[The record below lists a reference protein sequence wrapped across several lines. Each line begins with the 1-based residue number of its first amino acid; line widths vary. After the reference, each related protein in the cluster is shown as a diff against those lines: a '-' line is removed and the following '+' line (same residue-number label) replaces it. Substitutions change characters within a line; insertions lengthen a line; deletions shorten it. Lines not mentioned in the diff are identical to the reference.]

1 MNQPCLVIM
10 AAGMG
15 SRFGGPKQTTPVDE
29 YGHFLL
35 HYSLFDAYRAGFR
48 KVVFVV
54 KEDTAEEFRE
64 SVGPAVA
71 AAFDVR
77 YAYQKLDTLPAGYAV
92 PAGRTKPWGT
102 AHAVLCAAP
111 EIDGPFA
118 VINSDDY
125 YGIEAYRLLYD
136 FLAVPRPERSYA
148 MVGFRL
154 RNTVTANGSV
164 SRGVCTERNGMLES
178 ITERTHIEQRGADA
192 AYTEDGEH
200 FIDLPGDTTVSMNFW
215 GFSPLYLRE
224 LARRFPAFLDESLPR
239 NPLKCEYFVPSIV
252 DAQLRAGTADV
263 TMLHT
268 NDAWH
273 GVTYHDDLPDVVAA
287 LRALRDCG
295 QVPGQHLVSAAQ
307 REPLRRVLAD
317 TPAGDFPAGAFLWY
331 TVFILAFSRGAYEAT
346 GFGHSGARGRREDD
360 TVRGAAL
367 PHGRDPRPRARGP
380 QKRAPGH
387 ARARACAR
395 HHDLFA
401 AGAPAAGRHGG
412 HAARHAGPRGLFR
425 RDGAHA
431 AGARLCR
438 ARHQRHGRRA
448 GAHGNALAAAAA
460 LPRAGVCV
468 RDEDGPAGRGPRGA
482 HGRPARAP
490 ERRVCGLHRPRPG
503 ADRPVRRG
511 GARAVS

>member
-77 YAYQKLDTLPAGYAV
+77 YAYQRLDTLPAGYAV

-215 GFSPLYLRE
+215 GFSPLYLLE
-224 LARRFPAFLDESLPR
+224 LARRFPAFLGE
-239 NPLKCEYFVPSIV
+239 N
-252 DAQLRAGTADV
+252 
-263 TMLHT
+263 
-268 NDAWH
+268 
-273 GVTYHDDLPDVVAA
+273 
-287 LRALRDCG
+287 
-295 QVPGQHLVSAAQ
+295 
-307 REPLRRVLAD
+307 LRRSA
-317 TPAGDFPAGAFLWY
+317 
-331 TVFILAFSRGAYEAT
+331 
-346 GFGHSGARGRREDD
+346 
-360 TVRGAAL
+360 VR
-367 PHGRDPRPRARGP
+367 
-380 QKRAPGH
+380 
-387 ARARACAR
+387 
-395 HHDLFA
+395 
-401 AGAPAAGRHGG
+401 
-412 HAARHAGPRGLFR
+412 
-425 RDGAHA
+425 
-431 AGARLCR
+431 
-438 ARHQRHGRRA
+438 
-448 GAHGNALAAAAA
+448 
-460 LPRAGVCV
+460 
-468 RDEDGPAGRGPRGA
+468 
-482 HGRPARAP
+482 
-490 ERRVCGLHRPRPG
+490 CG
-503 ADRPVRRG
+503 
-511 GARAVS
+511 

>member
-92 PAGRTKPWGT
+92 PDGRTKPWGT

-178 ITERTHIEQRGADA
+178 ITERTHIEKRGDDA
-192 AYTEDGEH
+192 AFTEDGEH
-200 FIDLPGDTTVSMNFW
+200 FTPLSGDTTVSMNFW
-215 GFSPLYLRE
+215 GFTPRILDE
-224 LARRFPAFLDESLPR
+224 LAAEFPRFLQESVSV
-239 NPLKCEYFVPSIV
+239 NPLKAEFYLPTV
-252 DAQLRAGTADV
+252 ANNQLAANRATV
-263 TMLHT
+263 RVLHT
-268 NDAWH
+268 DESWH
-273 GVTYHDDLPDVVAA
+273 GVTY
-287 LRALRDCG
+287 
-295 QVPGQHLVSAAQ
+295 
-307 REPLRRVLAD
+307 
-317 TPAGDFPAGAFLWY
+317 
-331 TVFILAFSRGAYEAT
+331 
-346 GFGHSGARGRREDD
+346 RED
-360 TVRGAAL
+360 
-367 PHGRDPRPRARGP
+367 
-380 QKRAPGH
+380 K
-387 ARARACAR
+387 
-395 HHDLFA
+395 
-401 AGAPAAGRHGG
+401 
-412 HAARHAGPRGLFR
+412 
-425 RDGAHA
+425 
-431 AGARLCR
+431 
-438 ARHQRHGRRA
+438 
-448 GAHGNALAAAAA
+448 
-460 LPRAGVCV
+460 
-468 RDEDGPAGRGPRGA
+468 
-482 HGRPARAP
+482 
-490 ERRVCGLHRPRPG
+490 
-503 ADRPVRRG
+503 PVIT
-511 GARAVS
+511 AAVSQMTADGEYPEDL

>member
-164 SRGVCTERNGMLES
+164 
-178 ITERTHIEQRGADA
+178 
-192 AYTEDGEH
+192 
-200 FIDLPGDTTVSMNFW
+200 
-215 GFSPLYLRE
+215 
-224 LARRFPAFLDESLPR
+224 
-239 NPLKCEYFVPSIV
+239 
-252 DAQLRAGTADV
+252 
-263 TMLHT
+263 
-268 NDAWH
+268 
-273 GVTYHDDLPDVVAA
+273 
-287 LRALRDCG
+287 
-295 QVPGQHLVSAAQ
+295 
-307 REPLRRVLAD
+307 
-317 TPAGDFPAGAFLWY
+317 
-331 TVFILAFSRGAYEAT
+331 
-346 GFGHSGARGRREDD
+346 
-360 TVRGAAL
+360 
-367 PHGRDPRPRARGP
+367 
-380 QKRAPGH
+380 
-387 ARARACAR
+387 
-395 HHDLFA
+395 
-401 AGAPAAGRHGG
+401 
-412 HAARHAGPRGLFR
+412 
-425 RDGAHA
+425 
-431 AGARLCR
+431 
-438 ARHQRHGRRA
+438 
-448 GAHGNALAAAAA
+448 
-460 LPRAGVCV
+460 
-468 RDEDGPAGRGPRGA
+468 
-482 HGRPARAP
+482 
-490 ERRVCGLHRPRPG
+490 
-503 ADRPVRRG
+503 
-511 GARAVS
+511 

>member
-1 MNQPCLVIM
+1 M
-10 AAGMG
+10 
-15 SRFGGPKQTTPVDE
+15 
-29 YGHFLL
+29 
-35 HYSLFDAYRAGFR
+35 RAS
-48 KVVFVV
+48 
-54 KEDTAEEFRE
+54 A
-64 SVGPAVA
+64 
-71 AAFDVR
+71 R

-148 MVGFRL
+148 MVSFRL
-154 RNTVTANGSV
+154 CNTVTANGSV

-224 LARRFPAFLDESLPR
+224 LARRFPAFLDENLPR

-287 LRALRDCG
+287 LRALRD
-295 QVPGQHLVSAAQ
+295 
-307 REPLRRVLAD
+307 
-317 TPAGDFPAGAFLWY
+317 AGKYPDNIW
-331 TVFILAFSRGAYEAT
+331 
-346 GFGHSGARGRREDD
+346 
-360 TVRGAAL
+360 
-367 PHGRDPRPRARGP
+367 
-380 QKRAPGH
+380 
-387 ARARACAR
+387 
-395 HHDLFA
+395 
-401 AGAPAAGRHGG
+401 
-412 HAARHAGPRGLFR
+412 
-425 RDGAHA
+425 
-431 AGARLCR
+431 
-438 ARHQRHGRRA
+438 
-448 GAHGNALAAAAA
+448 
-460 LPRAGVCV
+460 
-468 RDEDGPAGRGPRGA
+468 
-482 HGRPARAP
+482 
-490 ERRVCGLHRPRPG
+490 
-503 ADRPVRRG
+503 
-511 GARAVS
+511 

>member
-1 MNQPCLVIM
+1 MHQPCLVIM

-54 KEDTAEEFRE
+54 KEETAEEFRE

-77 YAYQKLDTLPAGYAV
+77 YAYQKLDTLPEGYTV
-92 PAGRTKPWGT
+92 PDGRTKPWGT

-164 SRGVCTERNGMLES
+164 SRGVCTERGGMLES

-224 LARRFPAFLDESLPR
+224 LA
-239 NPLKCEYFVPSIV
+239 
-252 DAQLRAGTADV
+252 
-263 TMLHT
+263 
-268 NDAWH
+268 
-273 GVTYHDDLPDVVAA
+273 
-287 LRALRDCG
+287 
-295 QVPGQHLVSAAQ
+295 QVQ
-307 REPLRRVLAD
+307 R
-317 TPAGDFPAGAFLWY
+317 
-331 TVFILAFSRGAYEAT
+331 
-346 GFGHSGARGRREDD
+346 
-360 TVRGAAL
+360 
-367 PHGRDPRPRARGP
+367 
-380 QKRAPGH
+380 
-387 ARARACAR
+387 
-395 HHDLFA
+395 
-401 AGAPAAGRHGG
+401 
-412 HAARHAGPRGLFR
+412 
-425 RDGAHA
+425 
-431 AGARLCR
+431 
-438 ARHQRHGRRA
+438 
-448 GAHGNALAAAAA
+448 
-460 LPRAGVCV
+460 
-468 RDEDGPAGRGPRGA
+468 
-482 HGRPARAP
+482 
-490 ERRVCGLHRPRPG
+490 
-503 ADRPVRRG
+503 
-511 GARAVS
+511 

>member
-215 GFSPLYLRE
+215 GFM
-224 LARRFPAFLDESLPR
+224 
-239 NPLKCEYFVPSIV
+239 PSIFQELEAYFDHFLRCEAGDNIKAECLLPGMV
-252 DAQLRAGTADV
+252 GDLLEQGRLEVSVLHSADRWFGMTYHEDRQAVAAELQKLHAGGVYPPTLRA
-263 TMLHT
+263 
-268 NDAWH
+268 
-273 GVTYHDDLPDVVAA
+273 
-287 LRALRDCG
+287 
-295 QVPGQHLVSAAQ
+295 
-307 REPLRRVLAD
+307 
-317 TPAGDFPAGAFLWY
+317 
-331 TVFILAFSRGAYEAT
+331 
-346 GFGHSGARGRREDD
+346 
-360 TVRGAAL
+360 
-367 PHGRDPRPRARGP
+367 
-380 QKRAPGH
+380 
-387 ARARACAR
+387 
-395 HHDLFA
+395 
-401 AGAPAAGRHGG
+401 
-412 HAARHAGPRGLFR
+412 
-425 RDGAHA
+425 
-431 AGARLCR
+431 
-438 ARHQRHGRRA
+438 
-448 GAHGNALAAAAA
+448 
-460 LPRAGVCV
+460 
-468 RDEDGPAGRGPRGA
+468 
-482 HGRPARAP
+482 
-490 ERRVCGLHRPRPG
+490 
-503 ADRPVRRG
+503 
-511 GARAVS
+511 

>member
-136 FLAVPRPERSYA
+136 FLAVPRP
-148 MVGFRL
+148 
-154 RNTVTANGSV
+154 
-164 SRGVCTERNGMLES
+164 
-178 ITERTHIEQRGADA
+178 DA

-287 LRALRDCG
+287 LRALRD
-295 QVPGQHLVSAAQ
+295 
-307 REPLRRVLAD
+307 
-317 TPAGDFPAGAFLWY
+317 AGKYPDNIW
-331 TVFILAFSRGAYEAT
+331 
-346 GFGHSGARGRREDD
+346 
-360 TVRGAAL
+360 
-367 PHGRDPRPRARGP
+367 
-380 QKRAPGH
+380 
-387 ARARACAR
+387 
-395 HHDLFA
+395 
-401 AGAPAAGRHGG
+401 
-412 HAARHAGPRGLFR
+412 
-425 RDGAHA
+425 
-431 AGARLCR
+431 
-438 ARHQRHGRRA
+438 
-448 GAHGNALAAAAA
+448 
-460 LPRAGVCV
+460 
-468 RDEDGPAGRGPRGA
+468 
-482 HGRPARAP
+482 
-490 ERRVCGLHRPRPG
+490 
-503 ADRPVRRG
+503 
-511 GARAVS
+511 

>member
-77 YAYQKLDTLPAGYAV
+77 YAYQKLDALPEGYTV
-92 PAGRTKPWGT
+92 PDGRTKPWGT

-164 SRGVCTERNGMLES
+164 SRGVCTERDGMLES

-215 GFSPLYLRE
+215 GFTPWALDEMETYFHTFLRSEAGKELKSECLLPTMVGDMLRE
-224 LARRFPAFLDESLPR
+224 GSMH
-239 NPLKCEYFVPSIV
+239 V
-252 DAQLRAGTADV
+252 DAYT
-263 TMLHT
+263 TEE
-268 NDAWH
+268 AWF
-273 GVTYHDDLPDVVAA
+273 GMTYHEDRATTAA
-287 LRALRDCG
+287 MLRKLTAEG
-295 QVPGQHLVSAAQ
+295 M
-307 REPLRRVLAD
+307 
-317 TPAGDFPAGAFLWY
+317 Y
-331 TVFILAFSRGAYEAT
+331 
-346 GFGHSGARGRREDD
+346 
-360 TVRGAAL
+360 
-367 PHGRDPRPRARGP
+367 
-380 QKRAPGH
+380 
-387 ARARACAR
+387 
-395 HHDLFA
+395 
-401 AGAPAAGRHGG
+401 
-412 HAARHAGPRGLFR
+412 
-425 RDGAHA
+425 
-431 AGARLCR
+431 
-438 ARHQRHGRRA
+438 
-448 GAHGNALAAAAA
+448 
-460 LPRAGVCV
+460 
-468 RDEDGPAGRGPRGA
+468 
-482 HGRPARAP
+482 P
-490 ERRVCGLHRPRPG
+490 ETLY
-503 ADRPVRRG
+503 
-511 GARAVS
+511 

>member
-1 MNQPCLVIM
+1 MHQPCLVIM

-54 KEDTAEEFRE
+54 KEETAEEFRE

-77 YAYQKLDTLPAGYAV
+77 YAYQKLDTLPEGYTV
-92 PAGRTKPWGT
+92 PDGRTKPWGT

-164 SRGVCTERNGMLES
+164 SRGVCTERGGMLES

-215 GFSPLYLRE
+215 GFTPKMLAE
-224 LARRFPAFLDESLPR
+224 LWTRFPDFYAKEVPQ
-239 NPLKCEYFVPSIV
+239 NPQKCEFYLPSV
-252 DAQLRAGTADV
+252 VNAQLQSGSAHVRV
-263 TMLHT
+263 LPCSEV
-268 NDAWH
+268 WY
-273 GVTYHDDLPDVVAA
+273 GVTYHEDLASVQAA
-287 LRALRDCG
+287 IARMKAEGRYPED
-295 QVPGQHLVSAAQ
+295 
-307 REPLRRVLAD
+307 
-317 TPAGDFPAGAFLWY
+317 LW
-331 TVFILAFSRGAYEAT
+331 A
-346 GFGHSGARGRREDD
+346 
-360 TVRGAAL
+360 
-367 PHGRDPRPRARGP
+367 
-380 QKRAPGH
+380 K
-387 ARARACAR
+387 
-395 HHDLFA
+395 
-401 AGAPAAGRHGG
+401 
-412 HAARHAGPRGLFR
+412 
-425 RDGAHA
+425 
-431 AGARLCR
+431 
-438 ARHQRHGRRA
+438 
-448 GAHGNALAAAAA
+448 
-460 LPRAGVCV
+460 
-468 RDEDGPAGRGPRGA
+468 
-482 HGRPARAP
+482 
-490 ERRVCGLHRPRPG
+490 
-503 ADRPVRRG
+503 
-511 GARAVS
+511 